1 MLLVYAL
8 QIVAQAKAFLPI
20 FMDEE
25 ELSDSYGEQEEK

>member
-1 MLLVYAL
+1 MQLVYAL
-8 QIVAQAKAFLPI
+8 QMVAQAQEFLPH

>member
-8 QIVAQAKAFLPI
+8 QIVAQAQEFLPNFI
-20 FMDEE
+20 DEE